1 MENQAEY
8 TLQLAVRD
16 YECDIQGIVN
26 NSVYMNYLEH
36 ARHEYLKST
45 GIDFASLAARKIN
58 LVVVRIEAD
67 YKSSLLPGD
76 LFSVSVKVE
85 RISPLRFCF
94 IQEIRRIVDNRLI
107 IQAKVIGSALNAY
120 GRPELPKELEEVF
133 GK

>member
-8 TLQLAVRD
+8 TLELAVRD

>member
-1 MENQAEY
+1 MENQPEY
-8 TLQLAVRD
+8 TLELAVRD
-16 YECDIQGIVN
+16 YECDLQGIVN

-67 YKSSLLPGD
+67 YKSSLMPGD

-94 IQEIRRIVDNRLI
+94 LQEIRRIIDNRLI
-107 IQAKVIGSALNAY
+107 IQAKVIGSALNAN
-120 GRPELPKELEEVF
+120 GRPELPKELEDVF